1 MEQRHVSTH
10 CWIFEIMVRIAQA
23 YSYAEM
29 KSKSSYKM
37 RKLFVL
43 KNFSL
48 YIWLTFVVCV

>member
-29 KSKSSYKM
+29 KSKSSRKM

-48 YIWLTFVVCV
+48 YIWLTLVVCV